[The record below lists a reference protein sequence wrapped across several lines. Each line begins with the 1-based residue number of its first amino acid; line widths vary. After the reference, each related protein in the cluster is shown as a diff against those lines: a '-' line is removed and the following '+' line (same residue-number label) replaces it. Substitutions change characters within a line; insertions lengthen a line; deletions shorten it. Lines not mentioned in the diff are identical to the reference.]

1 MAEAARGGAGDDDG
15 TAVGK
20 GAGAGAGG
28 SSVRTGADAPA
39 ARVLSRLVPFIA
51 PYRGRVALAA
61 GSLLVAAA
69 ATLAIPVAFRFLIDR
84 GFAAPAAAD
93 EPSGPSGAA
102 EAVAEGGG
110 RTETGA
116 GATGSAIELA
126 GDVARRLGG
135 AEAGDVNAVFLA
147 LFGVAL
153 VLAAATAVRYYCVS
167 WLGERI
173 VADLRSAVFA
183 KVLRQ
188 DPAFFETLRS
198 GEVLSRLTSDTT
210 LIQSL
215 VGSSISLG
223 LRNAILFAGALGLMV
238 WSSPG
243 LAAIIV
249 ALLAFTVVPILVVGR
264 KVRRLSRASQDR
276 LADTSARAGETLG
289 AMSTVQSYVRE
300 SMEAERYADAVD
312 EAFRSAVRRNS
323 SRAALTA
330 IAITLVFG
338 AIVFVLWLGAQAV
351 MSGRM
356 SPGMLTQFMLYAAL
370 VAGSTGALSEV
381 LGDVQRAAGA
391 TERLLEL
398 LDAEPSILP
407 GARTRAGAAR
417 FGPPGPASPDDA
429 TGRTRAN
436 AADGALPAPF
446 GARVDFDAVSFSY
459 PSRPAERALAELS
472 FAVLPGETV
481 ALVGPSGAGKTTVLQ
496 LLLRFYD
503 PDAGAVRL
511 DGVPLGELSLE
522 SLRGA
527 IGLVSQESVVF
538 SDDVAA
544 NLRYGRPDASDE
556 ELVAAARAAEA
567 HEFIERLPDG
577 YATYLGER
585 GVRLSGGQRQRLSI
599 ARALLKNPPL
609 LLLDEATSALDA
621 ESERKV
627 QAALERAMSGRT
639 TLVIAHRLATVV
651 DADRI
656 LVMEEGRLVDSGTHA
671 ELVAR
676 GGTYARLASLQFE
689 VGEAA

>member
-1 MAEAARGGAGDDDG
+1 M
-15 TAVGK
+15 
-20 GAGAGAGG
+20 
-28 SSVRTGADAPA
+28 
-39 ARVLSRLVPFIA
+39 LSRLAPFLA

-84 GFAAPAAAD
+84 GFAAPPDGATPAA
-93 EPSGPSGAA
+93 
-102 EAVAEGGG
+102 
-110 RTETGA
+110 GA
-116 GATGSAIELA
+116 GAVPGAGGSAADLA
-126 GDVARRLGG
+126 GGFVASLSSIDTGH
-135 AEAGDVNAVFLA
+135 VNAVFLA
-147 LFGVAL
+147 LFGIAL
-153 VLAAATAVRYYCVS
+153 VLAAATSIRYYCVS

-173 VADLRSAVFA
+173 VSDLRTAVFA
-183 KVLRQ
+183 RVLRQ
-188 DPAFFETLRS
+188 DPVFFETLRS

-210 LIQSL
+210 LIQTL

-223 LRNAILFAGALGLMV
+223 LRNAILFVGALGLMV

-249 ALLAFTVVPILVVGR
+249 ALLAGVVVPILVVGR
-264 KVRRLSRASQDR
+264 KVRKLSRDSQDR

-289 AMSTVQSYVRE
+289 AMPTVQSYVRE
-300 SMEAERYADAVD
+300 DMEATRYRTAVD
-312 EAFRSAVRRNS
+312 EAFASAVRRNL

-330 IAITLVFG
+330 ISITLVFG
-338 AIVFVLWLGAQAV
+338 AIVFVLWLGAQRV
-351 MSGRM
+351 MTGSM
-356 SPGMLTQFMLYAAL
+356 SPGLLTQFMLYAAL

-398 LDAEPSILP
+398 LDAEPAILP
-407 GARTRAGAAR
+407 GTAVREASTAPPAVASPAGSTRASETTDAA
-417 FGPPGPASPDDA
+417 G
-429 TGRTRAN
+429 
-436 AADGALPAPF
+436 F
-446 GARVDFDAVSFSY
+446 GARVDFESVSFRY
-459 PSRPAERALAELS
+459 PSRPDELALGDLS
-472 FAVLPGETV
+472 FTVRPGETV

-503 PDAGAVRL
+503 PDAGRILL
-511 DGVPLGELSLE
+511 DGTALPGLSLA

-527 IGLVSQESVVF
+527 VGLVSQESVVF

-544 NLRYGRPDASDE
+544 NLRYGKPDASDE
-556 ELVAAARAAEA
+556 ELVAAARAAQA
-567 HEFIERLPDG
+567 HDFIERLPDG

-627 QAALERAMSGRT
+627 QVALEHAMTGRT

-651 DADRI
+651 GADRI
-656 LVMEEGRLVDSGTHA
+656 LVMEGGRLVDSGTHA